1 MIFNMNRLKP
11 NKSSRDDVVIDRTTI
26 YGNPYT
32 IQKGG
37 RTREQAIELYEI
49 YARKRVKND
58 PQFHSAVK
66 RLKGRRLFCW
76 CAPLPCHGDVLQRIC
91 EELNS

>member
-11 NKSSRDDVVIDRTTI
+11 NRRDPNDVVIDRSTI

-37 RTREQAIELYEI
+37 RSREQAIDLYET

-76 CAPLPCHGDVLQRIC
+76 CAPQACHGEVLERLA
-91 EELNS
+91 EELNK